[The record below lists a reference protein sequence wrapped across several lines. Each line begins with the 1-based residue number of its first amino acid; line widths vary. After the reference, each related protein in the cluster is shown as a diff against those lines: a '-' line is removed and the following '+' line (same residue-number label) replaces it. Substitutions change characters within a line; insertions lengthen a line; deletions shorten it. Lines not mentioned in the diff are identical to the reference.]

1 MTDTFPV
8 LDLRDASGS
17 DADRAE
23 FLLRLRTAVHEI
35 GFFQLVGHG
44 IDDAPDMLDLA
55 SRFFALPEADRLA
68 LNILD
73 SPLFRG
79 YSELGREHT
88 RGVPDQRQQLD
99 IGPEQPARPAAPGDP
114 AYQCLIGP
122 NRWPE
127 AMPELRPA
135 IESWIT
141 RLTELSHRL
150 LRLLI
155 ESLDAPAG
163 FLDDVVDPNP
173 QIHLKLLHYPGPAQ
187 ASENGDAGQ
196 GTGVHNDL
204 GLLTLLVQDDNG
216 GLQVAVDN
224 DTFADVP
231 VIPGAFVVNLGELL
245 EVATRGYVRATA
257 HRVVRPAPGV
267 DRYSIPFFY
276 NPRLDATMRPLPSP
290 YVEGAGGVIDVAG
303 NPLFAL
309 YGDNVMKGLIRSFPD
324 IVARHHPNLAALAGS
339 RSS

>member
-8 LDLRDASGS
+8 LDIRDAAGS
-17 DADRAE
+17 EEDRAA
-23 FLLRLRTAVHEI
+23 FLTRLRRAVHEI

-44 IDDAPDMLDLA
+44 IEDADEMLELTR
-55 SRFFALPEADRLA
+55 RFFALPEADRLA

-88 RGVPDQRQQLD
+88 KGIPDQRQQLD
-99 IGPEQPARPAAPGDP
+99 IGPEQPATPSAPGDP
-114 AYQCLIGP
+114 AYRCLIGR
-122 NRWPE
+122 NQWPE

-141 RLTELSHRL
+141 RLTDLSHRL
-150 LRLLI
+150 LRLLL

-163 FLDDVVDPNP
+163 FLDEVVDPDP
-173 QIHLKLLHYPGPAQ
+173 QIHLKLLHYPGPTQ
-187 ASENGDAGQ
+187 PSEDDGSGQ

-216 GLQVAVDN
+216 GLQVAVEE

-245 EVATRGYVRATA
+245 EVATRGYVRATQ

-267 DRYSIPFFY
+267 NRYSIPFFY
-276 NPRLDATMRPLPSP
+276 NPRLDATMQPLPSP

-324 IVARHHPNLAALAGS
+324 IVARHHPDLAAAAGS

>member
-8 LDLRDASGS
+8 LDLRDAAGP
-17 DADRAE
+17 AE
-23 FLLRLRTAVHEI
+23 TRTGFLHRLREAVHEI

-44 IDDAPDMLDLA
+44 VEDTEDMLEL
-55 SRFFALPEADRLA
+55 SRRFFALPEPDRLA

-88 RGVPDQRQQLD
+88 RGVPDQRRQLD
-99 IGPEQPARPAAPGDP
+99 IGPEQPARRFGPGDP

-122 NRWPE
+122 NRWPS

-135 IESWIT
+135 IESWIA

-150 LRLLI
+150 LRLIL
-155 ESLDAPAG
+155 ESLEAPAG
-163 FLDDVVDPNP
+163 FLDDVVDPDP
-173 QIHLKLLHYPGPAQ
+173 QIHLKLLHYPGPARTG
-187 ASENGDAGQ
+187 GDDGSGQ
-196 GTGVHNDL
+196 GTGAHNDL
-204 GLLTLLVQDDNG
+204 GLLTLLVQDGHG
-216 GLQVAVDN
+216 GLQVAVEDGR
-224 DTFADVP
+224 FIDVP

-245 EVATRGYVRATA
+245 EVATRGYVRATQ

-276 NPRLDATMRPLPSP
+276 NPRLDATMQPLPGP
-290 YVEGAGGVIDVAG
+290 YVERAGGVIDVAG

-309 YGDNVMKGLIRSFPD
+309 YGDNVMKGVIRSFPEN
-324 IVARHHPNLAALAGS
+324 VARHHPDLAAAAEP

>member
-1 MTDTFPV
+1 MTDPFPV
-8 LDLRDASGS
+8 LDLRDAAGGE
-17 DADRAE
+17 AARAE
-23 FLLRLRTAVHEI
+23 FLRRLRKAVHEI

-44 IDDAPDMLDLA
+44 VDDADEMLELTR
-55 SRFFALPEADRLA
+55 RFFDLPEADRLA

-88 RGVPDQRQQLD
+88 RGLPDQRRQLD
-99 IGPEQPARPAAPGDP
+99 IGPEQPARATAPGDP
-114 AYQCLIGP
+114 VYRCLIGP
-122 NRWPE
+122 NEWPK

-135 IESWIT
+135 IESWIA
-141 RLTELSHRL
+141 RLTDLSHRL
-150 LRLLI
+150 LRLLL

-163 FLDDVVDPNP
+163 FLDDVVDPDP
-173 QIHLKLLHYPGPAQ
+173 QIHLKLLHYPGPPQ
-187 ASENGDAGQ
+187 PGDNADPGQ
-196 GTGVHNDL
+196 GTGIHNDL
-204 GLLTLLVQDDNG
+204 GLLTLLVQDGNG
-216 GLQVAVDN
+216 GLQVAVGDG
-224 DTFADVP
+224 FADVP

-245 EVATRGYVRATA
+245 EVATRGYVRATL

-276 NPRLDATMRPLPSP
+276 NPRLDATMQPLPSP
-290 YVEGAGGVIDVAG
+290 YVEGAAG
-303 NPLFAL
+303 ATDDANNPLFAL

-324 IVARHHPNLAALAGS
+324 IVARHHPALAGS

>member
-8 LDLRDASGS
+8 LDLRDAAGS
-17 DADRAE
+17 AQTRAE
-23 FLLRLRTAVHEI
+23 FLNRLRGAIHEV

-44 IDDAPDMLDLA
+44 VEDGDDMLDLA
-55 SRFFALPEADRLA
+55 RRFFALPEPDRLA

-88 RGVPDQRQQLD
+88 RGIPDQRRQLD
-99 IGPEQPARPAAPGDP
+99 IGPEQPARTFAPGDP
-114 AYQCLIGP
+114 AYRCLIGP
-122 NRWPE
+122 NEWPA

-150 LRLLI
+150 LRLML

-163 FLDDVVDPNP
+163 FLDDVVDPDP
-173 QIHLKLLHYPGPAQ
+173 QIHLKLLHYPGPAESDEP
-187 ASENGDAGQ
+187 ADLGQ
-196 GTGVHNDL
+196 GTGIHNDL
-204 GLLTLLVQDDNG
+204 GLLTLLVQDGNG
-216 GLQVAVDN
+216 GLQVAVGD
-224 DTFADVP
+224 DRFADVP
-231 VIPGAFVVNLGELL
+231 VVPGAFVVNLGELL
-245 EVATRGYVRATA
+245 EVATRGYVRATL

-267 DRYSIPFFY
+267 NRYSIPFFF

-290 YVEGAGGVIDVAG
+290 YVEGADGVTDVAG

-324 IVARHHPNLAALAGS
+324 IVSRHHPNLAAGAGS